1 MRKTIEIKDTFSRS
15 LRRCLHQHYG
25 RVPAAA
31 VIAKDFNLR
40 AYGVDPITQESARRW
55 IRGIS
60 IPEED
65 RLKILIEWLS
75 LDFNEVLLSNGNG
88 NGDRHARAGNGHVNP
103 KEIFSGN
110 GDGLSISDEELMR
123 LIFNLNE
130 EKRKLVLELIK
141 LMTL

>member
-1 MRKTIEIKDTFSRS
+1 MRKTIAIKDTFSRS
-15 LRRCLHQHYG
+15 LRNCLHKHYG
-25 RVPAAA
+25 RVPTAA

-65 RLKILIEWLS
+65 RLKVLIEWLS
-75 LDFNEVLLSNGNG
+75 LDFNEILRSNGNG
-88 NGDRHARAGNGHVNP
+88 DKHARAGDGHVMPN
-103 KEIFSGN
+103 EIFREN
-110 GDGLSISDEELMR
+110 GDGLSVSDEELVR
-123 LIFNLNE
+123 LLFSLNE
-130 EKRKLVLELIK
+130 EKRRLVLELIK

>member
-1 MRKTIEIKDTFSRS
+1 MRKTIVIKDTFSRS
-15 LRRCLHQHYG
+15 LRKCLHEHYG

-65 RLKILIEWLS
+65 RLKVLIEWLS
-75 LDFNEVLLSNGNG
+75 LDFNAILCSNGND
-88 NGDRHARAGNGHVNP
+88 DRHARAGDGHSVS
-103 KEIFSGN
+103 KETFRQK
-110 GDGLSISDEELMR
+110 GDGLSISDEELVR
-123 LIFNLNE
+123 LFFNLDE
-130 EKRKLVLELIK
+130 ERKRLVLELIK
-141 LMTL
+141 LIAL

>member
-75 LDFNEVLLSNGNG
+75 LDFNEVLCSNGNG
-88 NGDRHARAGNGHVNP
+88 HTRAENGHATP
-103 KEIFSGN
+103 KEILKGN

-123 LIFNLNE
+123 LFFSLNE
-130 EKRKLVLELIK
+130 EKRRLVLELIK
-141 LMTL
+141 LMTP

>member
-1 MRKTIEIKDTFSRS
+1 MRKTIAIKDTFSRS
-15 LRRCLHQHYG
+15 LRKCLHEHYG

-40 AYGVDPITQESARRW
+40 AYGIEPITQESARRW

-65 RLKILIEWLS
+65 RLKVLIEWLS
-75 LDFNEVLLSNGNG
+75 LDFNEILRSNGNG
-88 NGDRHARAGNGHVNP
+88 NKHARAGNGHTNP
-103 KEIFSGN
+103 QEMFREN
-110 GDGLSISDEELMR
+110 GDGLSISEEELIR
-123 LIFNLNE
+123 LFFCLDE
-130 EKRKLVLELIK
+130 EKRRLVLDLIK

>member
-1 MRKTIEIKDTFSRS
+1 MRKTIAIKDTFSRS
-15 LRRCLHQHYG
+15 LRNCLHKHYG
-25 RVPAAA
+25 RVPTAA

-75 LDFNEVLLSNGNG
+75 LDFNEILRSNGNG
-88 NGDRHARAGNGHVNP
+88 DKHARAGDGHSVS
-103 KEIFSGN
+103 KEIFRQK
-110 GDGLSISDEELMR
+110 GDGLSISDEELVR
-123 LIFNLNE
+123 LFFNLDE
-130 EKRKLVLELIK
+130 ERKRLVLELIK
-141 LMTL
+141 LIAL